1 MADSIRKI
9 VVVGG
14 GTAGWMAAAA
24 LSKVFGTQKYS
35 LTLIESDEIG
45 TVGVGEATIPTIQ
58 EFNQLLELDE
68 NEFMKETNASFKLGI
83 RFVDWKRQGSDYFHP
98 FGVYGVD
105 MNVNF
110 THYWIRYH
118 LAGGNADF
126 GLFNPQT
133 LAARMNRFGRMSEI
147 NPKAPNVNYAFHFD
161 ASLYAKFL
169 RRYAEARGVVR
180 QEGKITGVSQHPESG
195 DITSVTLES
204 GQTIA
209 GDLFIDCSG
218 FRGLLIEQTLKTGY
232 EDWSQWLPCNRAVAV
247 PCDKL
252 RSEAAQAPR
261 NRSGGPVFQKEL
273 APLPAGKP
281 AGITPYTTST
291 AREAG
296 WQWRIPLQ
304 HRTGNGYV
312 FCESYLAEDKAM
324 DLILQ
329 RLDGKPQAD
338 PRVIRFTTGHRKKQW
353 NRNVIAMGLASGFL
367 EPLES
372 TSIYLVQEAIMKLIR
387 FFPRD
392 RITGSLRN
400 SFNTE
405 MLFAYDDVKDF
416 LIAHYKVTE
425 REDTPFWAY
434 CKHMDI
440 PDSLKARLESFA
452 QHNLSLVKPNEL
464 FKEASW
470 FAVLAGQGLMP
481 KSYHPVADL
490 MPEDEFRWRM
500 DRVREGTA
508 GLANSM
514 PGHEAYITK
523 ACYSP
528 ALVKA

>member
-14 GTAGWMAAAA
+14 GTAGWMAASA

-58 EFNQLLELDE
+58 EFNKLLELDE
-68 NEFMKETNASFKLGI
+68 NEFMKATNASFKLGI

-110 THYWIRYH
+110 THYWMRYH
-118 LAGGNADF
+118 LAGGNGDF

-133 LAARMNRFGRMSEI
+133 IAARMNRFGRMSEI

-169 RRYAEARGVVR
+169 RRYSEARGVVR
-180 QEGKITGVSQHPESG
+180 QEGKIIGVSQHPESG
-195 DITSVTLES
+195 DIASVTLES

-247 PCDKL
+247 PCDKI
-252 RSEAAQAPR
+252 S
-261 NRSGGPVFQKEL
+261 
-273 APLPAGKP
+273 
-281 AGITPYTTST
+281 GITPYTMST

-312 FCESYLAEDKAM
+312 FCESHLSEDKAM

-329 RLDGKPQAD
+329 RLDGKPQGQ

-392 RITGSLRN
+392 RITDSLRN
-400 SFNTE
+400 SFNAE
-405 MLFAYDDVKDF
+405 MFFAYDDVKDF

>member
-1 MADSIRKI
+1 MQSYDFII
-9 VVVGG
+9 VGG
-14 GTAGWMAAAA
+14 GSAGWMTAAA
-24 LSKVFGTQKYS
+24 LAQAVGRSVAI
-35 LTLIESDEIG
+35 TLVESDLIG
-45 TVGVGEATIPTIQ
+45 TIGVGEATVPAIRSY
-58 EFNQLLELDE
+58 FASLGLDAFE
-68 NEFMKETNASFKLGI
+68 VMKATNGSFKLGI
-83 RFVDWKRQGSDYFHP
+83 EFDGWRRKGESYMHSFGTPGAPIGIVP
-98 FGVYGVD
+98 FYQ
-105 MNVNF
+105 
-110 THYWIRYH
+110 YWLRRH
-118 LAGGNADF
+118 LAGEDCGSLWDYSLNTQVSYAGKMSRESRIEGNLP
-126 GLFNPQT
+126 GPE
-133 LAARMNRFGRMSEI
+133 R
-147 NPKAPNVNYAFHFD
+147 AFHFD
-161 ASLYAKFL
+161 ASLLAQFM
-169 RRYAEARGVVR
+169 RRGCEASGVVR
-180 QEGKITGVSQHPESG
+180 REGKVAGVNLRPDDGFIESL
-195 DITSVTLES
+195 TLDS
-204 GQTIA
+204 GEVIA
-209 GDLFIDCSG
+209 GDMFIDCSG

-247 PCDKL
+247 PCDKV
-252 RSEAAQAPR
+252 S
-261 NRSGGPVFQKEL
+261 
-273 APLPAGKP
+273 
-281 AGITPYTTST
+281 GITPYTTST

-312 FCESYLAEDKAM
+312 FCESYLPEDKAM
-324 DLILQ
+324 ELILQ
-329 RLDGKPQAD
+329 RLDGKAQAD

-387 FFPRD
+387 FFSRD
-392 RITGSLRN
+392 CITDSLRN
-400 SFNTE
+400 SFNAE

-514 PGHEAYITK
+514 PGHEAYIARTCPSTQL
-523 ACYSP
+523 ASI
-528 ALVKA
+528 

>member
-1 MADSIRKI
+1 MHHYWLKARTMGRAGDFADYSIN
-9 VVVGG
+9 
-14 GTAGWMAAAA
+14 TAAA
-24 LSKVFGTQKYS
+24 LENKFVRAQPQMSDSPLSQIAHAFQFDATLFGRFLSAYAQERGVRRREGRIVDV
-35 LTLIESDEIG
+35 TLKADNGFIESVTMAD
-45 TVGVGEATIPTIQ
+45 GE
-58 EFNQLLELDE
+58 
-68 NEFMKETNASFKLGI
+68 
-83 RFVDWKRQGSDYFHP
+83 
-98 FGVYGVD
+98 
-105 MNVNF
+105 
-110 THYWIRYH
+110 
-118 LAGGNADF
+118 
-126 GLFNPQT
+126 
-133 LAARMNRFGRMSEI
+133 
-147 NPKAPNVNYAFHFD
+147 
-161 ASLYAKFL
+161 
-169 RRYAEARGVVR
+169 
-180 QEGKITGVSQHPESG
+180 
-195 DITSVTLES
+195 
-204 GQTIA
+204 TIA
-209 GDLFIDCSG
+209 ADLFIDCSG
-218 FRGLLIEQTLKTGY
+218 FRALLIGQALKVGF
-232 EDWSQWLPCNRAVAV
+232 EDWSHWLPCDRAVAI
-247 PCDKL
+247 PCE
-252 RSEAAQAPR
+252 RSD
-261 NRSGGPVFQKEL
+261 NF
-273 APLPAGKP
+273 
-281 AGITPYTTST
+281 TPYTRSS
-291 AREAG
+291 AHEAG

-312 FCESYLAEDKAM
+312 FCESHLSEDKAM

-329 RLDGKPQAD
+329 RLDGKPQGQ

-392 RITGSLRN
+392 RITDSLRN
-400 SFNTE
+400 SFNAE

-470 FAVLAGQGLMP
+470 FAVLVGQGLMP

-514 PGHEAYITK
+514 PGHEAYIAR
-523 ACYSP
+523 ACPSTQ
-528 ALVKA
+528 LGSI

>member
-1 MADSIRKI
+1 MGKAGIRNLVI
-9 VVVGG
+9 VGG

-24 LSKVFGTQKYS
+24 LSKVFGTQSYAI
-35 LTLIESDEIG
+35 TLIESDEIG

-58 EFNQLLELDE
+58 EFNTLLEIDE
-68 NEFMKETNASFKLGI
+68 NQFMKETNASFKLGI
-83 RFVDWKRQGSDYFHP
+83 RFLNWKHEGSDYFHP
-98 FGVYGVD
+98 FGTYGVD

-110 THYWIRYH
+110 THYWMRYH
-118 LAGGNADF
+118 LAGGSGDF

-133 LAARMNRFGRMSEI
+133 LASRLNRFGRMAEI
-147 NPKAPNVNYAFHFD
+147 NPKAPKVNYAFHFD

-169 RRYAEARGVVR
+169 RRHSEARGVVR
-180 QEGKITGVSQHPESG
+180 HEGKITSVVQHPDDG
-195 DITSVTLES
+195 DITCVALES
-204 GQTIA
+204 GKTIE

-247 PCDKL
+247 PCDKV
-252 RSEAAQAPR
+252 
-261 NRSGGPVFQKEL
+261 SGL
-273 APLPAGKP
+273 
-281 AGITPYTTST
+281 TPYTTST

-312 FCESYLAEDKAM
+312 FCDSYLSEDQAM

-329 RLDGKPQAD
+329 RLDGRPQAD

-372 TSIYLVQEAIMKLIR
+372 TSIYLVQEAIMKLLR
-387 FFPRD
+387 YFPRD
-392 RITGSLRN
+392 QITESARS
-400 SFNTE
+400 SFNRD

-425 REDTPFWAY
+425 RAETPFWAY
-434 CKHMDI
+434 CKHMDV
-440 PDSLKARLESFA
+440 PDSLRARLESFER
-452 QHNLSLVKPNEL
+452 HNQSLVKADEL

-481 KSYHPVADL
+481 KSYHPIADL
-490 MPEDEFRWRM
+490 IAEDEFRWRM
-500 DRVREGTA
+500 DRVKEGTA
-508 GLANSM
+508 GLANAM
-514 PGHEAYITK
+514 PGHEAYIAK
-523 ACYSP
+523 ACPSL
-528 ALVKA
+528 ATGKA